1 MKSSAIPKMLL
12 VLSFCLSI
20 VLFLNFSELASGET
34 LPRRAVLS
42 LVDEVTSQHRISI
55 TDFGAIGDGA
65 TLNTVSIQ
73 KAIDQL
79 SSKGEGTLVI
89 PKGVFLTGAIF
100 LKPGVNLYLDEGAV
114 LKGSTDRKDY
124 PKLRTRIEG
133 HFEEWLPALINADK
147 VDHLRIGGKG
157 TLDGNGVPF
166 WKDFWARR
174 LVNRETTNL
183 DVERPRLVLVQNSR
197 DVQISGITFKDS
209 GFWNLHLYRCK
220 NVVVENVRFEV
231 QNGLLAPSSDGID
244 IDSSQDV
251 TVRGCTF
258 RVDDDAVCLKGTKG
272 PFARE
277 DKDSPPVE
285 HIRVVDCVFER
296 GHGVL
301 TVGSEATIVRDVVV
315 ERIKVVGPIA
325 LVRLKLRPDT
335 PQLYE
340 DIHYRDITL
349 ESNSGAMIEVRPWKQ
364 FFDLK
369 GQPPPQSVV
378 RNVSISNIKGT
389 YGSFGEIQGNPGQTS
404 ISDIKLENIDVQL
417 TNAELKTVDVKNLR
431 IKNVKVNGKPF
442 QLKSIE

>member
-1 MKSSAIPKMLL
+1 MMKNLLLFSVALLTWVSAEADGKGSTETGPANRSWLTSSGP
-12 VLSFCLSI
+12 
-20 VLFLNFSELASGET
+20 FSKT
-34 LPRRAVLS
+34 R
-42 LVDEVTSQHRISI
+42 TSI
-55 TDFGAIGDGA
+55 TDFGAIGDGT
-65 TLNTVSIQ
+65 TLNTTIIQ

-79 SSKGEGTLVI
+79 SSKGGGTLVI
-89 PKGVFLTGAIF
+89 TKGVFLTGAIF
-100 LKPGVNLYLDEGAV
+100 LKPGVNLYLDEAAV

-133 HFEEWLPALINADK
+133 HFEDWLPALINADG

-174 LVNRETTNL
+174 LVNRATTNL
-183 DVERPRLVLVQNSR
+183 DVERPRLALIQNSR

-220 NVVVENVRFEV
+220 NVLVETVRFEV

-244 IDSSQDV
+244 IDSSQNV

-272 PFARE
+272 PFAMNDR
-277 DKDSPPVE
+277 DSPPVE
-285 HIRVVDCVFER
+285 HIRVIDCIFER

-340 DIHYRDITL
+340 DIHYRDSTL
-349 ESNSGAMIEVRPWKQ
+349 
-364 FFDLK
+364 
-369 GQPPPQSVV
+369 
-378 RNVSISNIKGT
+378 
-389 YGSFGEIQGNPGQTS
+389 
-404 ISDIKLENIDVQL
+404 
-417 TNAELKTVDVKNLR
+417 
-431 IKNVKVNGKPF
+431 
-442 QLKSIE
+442 

>member
-1 MKSSAIPKMLL
+1 MKSIQFVFVTLMF
-12 VLSFCLSI
+12 VI
-20 VLFLNFSELASGET
+20 MGGVQQEVEGSEM
-34 LPRRAVLS
+34 RR
-42 LVDEVTSQHRISI
+42 SI
-55 TDFGAIGDGA
+55 TEFGAIGDGA
-65 TLNTVSIQ
+65 TLNTTHIQ
-73 KAIDQL
+73 KAIEQL
-79 SSKGEGTLVI
+79 SSTGGGTLVV

-100 LKPGVNLYLDEGAV
+100 LKRGVNLYLDQGAV

-133 HFEEWLPALINADK
+133 HFEEWLPALINADQ
-147 VDHLRIGGKG
+147 VDHLRIDGKG

-174 LVNRETTNL
+174 ILNRATTNL
-183 DVERPRLVLVQNSR
+183 EVERPRLALIQNSR

-220 NVVVENVRFEV
+220 NVLVENVRFEV

-244 IDSSQDV
+244 IDSSQNV

-277 DKDSPPVE
+277 DKESPPVE
-285 HIRVVDCVFER
+285 HIRVIDCIFER

-349 ESNSGAMIEVRPWKQ
+349 ESTSGALIEVRPWKQ

-369 GQPPPQSVV
+369 GQPPPNSIV
-378 RNVSISNIKGT
+378 RNVTISKIKGT

-417 TNAELKTVDVKNLR
+417 KDESIKIVDVKNLQ
-431 IKNVKVNGKPF
+431 IKNVKVNGRAFTITPAG
-442 QLKSIE
+442 